1 MHDFGQVTFSKS
13 NCKVGTNDNLVGLL
27 GSLKERVV
35 AEHKASLVWEDY
47 SRHTLQPS
55 FHLPHGPTA
64 LPRERQ
70 KAQPDG
76 IPAL

>member
-13 NCKVGTNDNLVGLL
+13 SCKVGTNDNLVGLL

-55 FHLPHGPTA
+55 FHPPHGPTA